1 MNLRK
6 IASVFMVMLLLV
18 GLVACG
24 DKANESTGE
33 KEKPAQ
39 TEESAKVE
47 EKEAEETPEATGD
60 FDTSAEIT
68 LVSREDGSG
77 TRGAFIEITGVEGK
91 VDGEKVDQTSEEA
104 MIQNSTNGV
113 MTAVA
118 GDPNGLGYISLG
130 SLNDT
135 VKALKVNGVA
145 ATAEGVKDKTY
156 ELARPFNLA
165 WKEDVIGDIGKDLLV
180 FIASPEGQ
188 QIINDQGYVGLE
200 NGEAYTPANLEGT
213 ITVAGSTSVTPL
225 MEALVE
231 AYEGLNPGVSIE
243 IQSTGSSAGMTS
255 AMEGSAN
262 IGMASRELKGEEA
275 EALTSEAIAMD
286 GIAVIVNNENPLD
299 DLSLEQI
306 KNIYVGEIL
315 TWSDLEK

>member
-18 GLVACG
+18 GLVAC
-24 DKANESTGE
+24 ANKGSESTGE
-33 KEKPAQ
+33 KEAPAKTEEAAKPEEKPA
-39 TEESAKVE
+39 
-47 EKEAEETPEATGD
+47 ETSGD

-77 TRGAFIEITGVEGK
+77 TRGAFIEITGVQAK
-91 VDGEKVDQTSEEA
+91 VDGEEVDQTSEEA

-118 GDPNGLGYISLG
+118 GDPNGIGYISLG

-135 VKALKVNGVA
+135 VKAVKVNGVD

-156 ELARPFNLA
+156 ELARPINLA

-188 QIINDQGYVGLE
+188 QIINDHGYVGLE
-200 NGEAYTPANLEGT
+200 NGDAYTPANLEGT

-225 MEALVE
+225 MESLVE
-231 AYEGLNPGVSIE
+231 AYEALNPGVSIE

-275 EALTSEAIAMD
+275 EALTSQAIAMD

-306 KNIYVGEIL
+306 KNIYMGEIL
-315 TWSDLEK
+315 SWSDLEK

>member
-1 MNLRK
+1 
-6 IASVFMVMLLLV
+6 MVMLLLV

-24 DKANESTGE
+24 DKDNESTGE
-33 KEKPAQ
+33 KEAPAQ
-39 TEESAKVE
+39 TEEAAKPE
-47 EKEAEETPEATGD
+47 EKEAKATGD

-77 TRGAFIEITGVEGK
+77 TRGAFIEITGVERK
-91 VDGEKVDQTSEEA
+91 VDGEKVDQTYEEA

-118 GDPNGLGYISLG
+118 GDPNGIGYISLG

-135 VKALKVNGVA
+135 VKAVKVNGVE

-188 QIINDQGYVGLE
+188 QIINDHGYVGLE
-200 NGEAYTPANLEGT
+200 NGDAYTKADLQGT

-275 EALTSEAIAMD
+275 QALTSEAIAMD